1 MTPANQPQQVS
12 VERHAPEHGG
22 VLAAAAAPAGCC
34 CCCCCCLHTIGGIAG
49 AIHGAFSHIDER
61 SPFGGPPRDFRRD
74 PDSPVGPYWNR
85 DRPDDIDAPFPFR
98 RDQFEDEK
106 PILPVPLLYWLLV
119 LFLGAATA
127 GGVYLYDGARNPGM
141 LVLGGFIAAMV
152 LPGLQLVASLLTT
165 VVILIF
171 YPDKSYPLTR
181 IGRITLWS
189 FVGALMGILAMAGC
203 IGILYVSSNVR

>member
-1 MTPANQPQQVS
+1 
-12 VERHAPEHGG
+12 
-22 VLAAAAAPAGCC
+22 
-34 CCCCCCLHTIGGIAG
+34 

-61 SPFGGPPRDFRRD
+61 PQFGGPPSDFRRD
-74 PDSPVGPYWNR
+74 PDSAVGQYWNRDR

-119 LFLGAATA
+119 LFLGATTA

-141 LVLGGFIAAMV
+141 LILGGFIAAMV

-165 VVILIF
+165 VAILIF
-171 YPDKSYPLTR
+171 YPDKTYPLTR

-189 FVGALMGILAMAGC
+189 FVGALMGIL
-203 IGILYVSSNVR
+203 